1 MWQMRKIDL
10 VLSLIAFVFLIPKF
24 GMSQNQT
31 LRINIELPAGV
42 GLSSGSSSLPGSET
56 SASNE
61 AGPPLYGETVKNFSL
76 IAEDGSYIDLIW
88 IKLQTYEN
96 SQFLLDYN
104 QQGETGKPTVFYFLN
119 DNTNNLP
126 GAQAL
131 KEFPAL
137 LNFNQKGLL
146 IRNIEP
152 RRITLS
158 SWLGFHQGNQLGT
171 LLLEYF

>member
-1 MWQMRKIDL
+1 MRKIDL

-61 AGPPLYGETVKNFSL
+61 AGPLLYGETVKQFSL
-76 IAEDGSYIDLIW
+76 IAEDGSFVDLLW
-88 IKLQTYEN
+88 IKMQTFEN
-96 SQFLLDYN
+96 SQFLLDFKN
-104 QQGETGKPTVFYFLN
+104 QDETSKPTFFYFLN
-119 DNTNNLP
+119 DNTNNLQS
-126 GAQAL
+126 AQSL

-146 IRNIEP
+146 IRNFVP
-152 RRITLS
+152 RRITLN
-158 SWLGFHQGNQLGT
+158 SWLGFYGENQPMT